1 MKIST
6 RLLIL
11 VILLGAASVL
21 WCAGKDDPIFRA
33 MDDELARSMSRLVI
47 QGMPAPYFLSYRIR
61 DYQTVTVN
69 ARYDALVQSD
79 NSHDR
84 YLYIDLRVGSL
95 QLDNSNYFSDWGD
108 VWKSRD
114 GVVEEDSYQ
123 AIRHQLWYHTDEAY
137 KAALEQL
144 AQKKAYLQTHP
155 DKEQV
160 PDFSSEKPFVYS
172 GAPIRLEA
180 SQPQWEERVR
190 EAGRVFDD
198 FPGLQD
204 WKVEYSAQ
212 GINQWYVNS
221 EGSRHLKGDLYQFL
235 EISASMQAEDG
246 QRLTSFLQYVS
257 RDGDEPVSGTAL
269 ASDIRQMAG
278 ELEAIAKAPTLD
290 EYVGPVL
297 FTDWAAAQF
306 FSQLFAYQLSL
317 PRKPLTPTDW
327 ISQNLP
333 AGKLAGKVKRRVLP
347 DFVTVTDEPLRE
359 SWQGKVLA
367 GYQPV
372 DDEGVASE
380 AITLVDKGRLETL
393 PVGRQP
399 TKKIP
404 ESNGHAHSLPFQ
416 MTVPGISN
424 LVVSSSEPMS
434 NEKMVQELR
443 RLCKEQEIEYGLLVK
458 RLDEPRYS
466 DPYRWVETQDGS
478 KVLLTSPLIVYKV
491 YAKDGR
497 MEPVRGLEFDE
508 VSVRALRDIVALGK
522 DPKAFNIT
530 QSTVFR
536 DGYFPAAIVTPSI
549 LVEEMELK
557 ASGAQEPL
565 PVAENPIFTK

>member
-1 MKIST
+1 
-6 RLLIL
+6 
-11 VILLGAASVL
+11 
-21 WCAGKDDPIFRA
+21 

-84 YLYIDLRVGSL
+84 YLYIDLRVGSPE
-95 QLDNSNYFSDWGD
+95 LDNTNYYSDWGD

-160 PDFSSEKPFVYS
+160 PDFASEKPFVY
-172 GAPIRLEA
+172 AETPIRLEA

-221 EGSRHLKGDLYQFL
+221 EGSRHLKGDSYQFL
-235 EISASMQAEDG
+235 EISATMQAEDG

-257 RDGDEPVSGTAL
+257 RDGDEPVSGAVL

-278 ELEAIAKAPTLD
+278 DLEATAKAPTLD

-372 DDEGVASE
+372 DDEGVAPE

-393 PVGRQP
+393 PLGRQP

-404 ESNGHAHSLPFQ
+404 ASNGHAHSLPYQ

-424 LVVSSSEPMS
+424 LVVSSSEPIS
-434 NEKMVQELR
+434 YEKMVQELR

-458 RLDEPRYS
+458 RLDESRYS

-478 KVLLTSPLIVYKV
+478 KVLLTSPVIVYRV

-522 DPKAFNIT
+522 DSKAYNIT
-530 QSTVFR
+530 QSSVFR

-557 ASGAQEPL
+557 AAGVQEPL